1 MSSITVDQTT
11 DVLATAALPTEAS
24 VSATAALPT
33 ETRVNAL
40 PTEAGLALPTEAGV
54 NTLPTEAGGMGGCTP
69 QDMILRQ
76 TDYTIEMAQQKLL
89 EHNNDVV
96 QVIREYMKPQAKQ
109 QSIPPKPLSTNQQI
123 YKEIRG
129 MMDDAAAT
137 YNAKKQ

>member
-11 DVLATAALPTEAS
+11 DVLATAD
-24 VSATAALPT
+24 
-33 ETRVNAL
+33 L
-40 PTEAGLALPTEAGV
+40 PTEAGASATVAFPTETGLALPA
-54 NTLPTEAGGMGGCTP
+54 GMGGCTP
-69 QDMILRQ
+69 QDMVLRQ